1 MSSPGDTLNR
11 SFDSGGKLLIDEKE
25 LGEEFFN
32 LRTGFAGEL
41 MEKMVNYGQK
51 MVVIVSDPNAY
62 GERFAELHREHEAH
76 PFIRFMDSKSAARE
90 WLDEN

>member
-41 MEKMVNYGQK
+41 MQK